1 MRDISAW
8 LAPAVLI
15 ASTAVAN
22 EPGMAQA
29 AVNWKHGIAGR
40 LDDGIKQLLPQLVNA
55 SRDGWVALD
64 QQEFER
70 VVWLF
75 HREIG
80 VLRGVLGD
88 IGGMMDEVAAGYRN
102 YWLSVAGLCAS
113 TIALLVWT
121 KKLQASPNT
130 AAYGVMLEKF
140 IATGVNGT
148 VSVLTI
154 TLASSVRSTGQ
165 IMATMVKKDHQF
177 GYVAPSG
184 QGKIDFSQAT
194 IDVNAFPSFQ
204 APAKSGELPPGADDF
219 DWEAPDTKP

>member
-1 MRDISAW
+1 
-8 LAPAVLI
+8 
-15 ASTAVAN
+15 
-22 EPGMAQA
+22 
-29 AVNWKHGIAGR
+29 
-40 LDDGIKQLLPQLVNA
+40 
-55 SRDGWVALD
+55 
-64 QQEFER
+64 
-70 VVWLF
+70 
-75 HREIG
+75 
-80 VLRGVLGD
+80 
-88 IGGMMDEVAAGYRN
+88 
-102 YWLSVAGLCAS
+102 
-113 TIALLVWT
+113 VWT